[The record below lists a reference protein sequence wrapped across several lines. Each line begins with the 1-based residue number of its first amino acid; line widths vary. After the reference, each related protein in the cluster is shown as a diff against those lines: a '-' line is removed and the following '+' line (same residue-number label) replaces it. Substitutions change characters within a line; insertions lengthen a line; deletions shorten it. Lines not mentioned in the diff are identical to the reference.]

1 MTWADSERDNPDEP
15 SAAKAPPWTKE
26 QVAAYQAANPPMSV
40 WKVVG
45 AQAAAGVLVALVVWG
60 LFRQQAW
67 GVGAAWSALY
77 GAFSVVL
84 PAALMAHG
92 IRSRFSSLNA
102 ASAAAGFLIWEMV
115 KLGATLALL
124 AAAPK
129 LVPQLVWPALLAGL
143 VVAIKVY
150 WLALLWRPSRVK

>member
-1 MTWADSERDNPDEP
+1 MTWADSERDDPD
-15 SAAKAPPWTKE
+15 SLLAAKRAPWTKD
-26 QVAAYQAANPPMSV
+26 QVQVYQATNPPLSV
-40 WKVVG
+40 WKVV
-45 AQAAAGVLVALVVWG
+45 AVQAVSGVLVALLVWV
-60 LFRQQAW
+60 LFQHKTW
-67 GVGAAWSALY
+67 GTGAAVSALY
-77 GAFSVVL
+77 GAATVVL

-115 KLGATLALL
+115 KLGVTLALL

-150 WLALLWRPSRVK
+150 WLALLWRPRPAK

>member
-1 MTWADSERDNPDEP
+1 MTWDDSRRDHPDTP
-15 SAAKAPPWTKE
+15 PAAWSKE
-26 QVAAYQAANPPMSV
+26 QAQAYRAANPPLSV
-40 WKVVG
+40 WRVVG
-45 AQAAAGVLVALVVWG
+45 VQAVSGVLVALVIWA
-60 LFRQQAW
+60 LWRH
-67 GVGAAWSALY
+67 VGAAVSALY
-77 GAFSVVL
+77 GAATVVL

-129 LVPQLVWPALLAGL
+129 VVPQLVWPALLAGL

-150 WLALLWRPSRVK
+150 WLALLWRPRSAK

>member
-1 MTWADSERDNPDEP
+1 MAWADSERDSPDHP
-15 SAAKAPPWTKE
+15 VATKAAPWTKE
-26 QVAAYQAANPPMSV
+26 QVMAYQAANPPMSV
-40 WKVVG
+40 WAVVV
-45 AQAAAGVLVALVVWG
+45 AQGVAGVLVALLAG
-60 LFRQQAW
+60 LWVQQP
-67 GVGAAWSALY
+67 GAAASALY
-77 GAFSVVL
+77 GAGAVAL

-150 WLALLWRPSRVK
+150 WVALLWRPRPKN